1 MQSASTREFVT
12 ETRGSR
18 RILPALTLVILL
30 LLSAQ
35 FLIGMLVNLYIPT
48 IPPHPG
54 VSAPNYFAGVVQAV
68 AWTLVHGPLFLL
80 VHAVVGILLFLGAL
94 VILGFAIASR
104 RRAWII
110 SSIFGWFGIVSA
122 GFNGASF
129 MNYGEPFSSL
139 FMSMGFLMAVIAYM
153 LGVYTVRRG

>member
-1 MQSASTREFVT
+1 MQSTSTRDIVT
-12 ETRGSR
+12 KTQGSQR
-18 RILPALTLVILL
+18 TLRLFTLIILL
-30 LLSAQ
+30 LLATQ
-35 FLIGMLVNLYIPT
+35 FLIGMLVNLYVTT

-54 VSAPNYFAGVVQAV
+54 ASAPEYFSGVVKGV
-68 AWTLVHGPLFLL
+68 AWAL
-80 VHAVVGILLFLGAL
+80 VHAPFFLLFHAIVGLLLFLGAL
-94 VILGFAIASR
+94 TILGVAIASR

-110 SSIFGWFGIVSA
+110 SSIFGLLGIVLA

-153 LGVYTVRRG
+153 LGVYVVH